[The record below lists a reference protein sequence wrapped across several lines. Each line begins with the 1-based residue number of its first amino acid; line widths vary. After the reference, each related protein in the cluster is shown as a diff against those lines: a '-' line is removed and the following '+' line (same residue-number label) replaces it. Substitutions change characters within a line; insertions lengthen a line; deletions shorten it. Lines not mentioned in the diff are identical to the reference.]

1 MHTHAVIPFSVLE
14 AVRAAD
20 VESIA
25 AEYGDPEELSTI
37 RLGRS
42 PTITAQIAKYRSLA
56 RRGARV
62 DPHEVGGI
70 IKLIGRRRDA
80 DLVMAEAGR
89 RAGEYAAEWFVAR
102 PWRMLLR
109 MTPGALKKRL
119 GTSIVRRTALA
130 VFEVNLDEDETASW
144 HDTGSLT
151 VAAGDA
157 KPCDVLRAATAE
169 LLRQL
174 TSFDGALFHIAC
186 RKQGDDGCVWS
197 TNPTD

>member
-20 VESIA
+20 LESIT
-25 AEYGDPEELSTI
+25 AEYGDPEELATV

-42 PTITAQIAKYRSLA
+42 PTVSAQIEKYRSLA

-89 RAGEYAAEWFVAR
+89 RAGEYAAEWFVGRA
-102 PWRMLLR
+102 WRVLLR
-109 MTPGALKKRL
+109 L
-119 GTSIVRRTALA
+119 RR
-130 VFEVNLDEDETASW
+130 D
-144 HDTGSLT
+144 
-151 VAAGDA
+151 
-157 KPCDVLRAATAE
+157 R
-169 LLRQL
+169 
-174 TSFDGALFHIAC
+174 
-186 RKQGDDGCVWS
+186 
-197 TNPTD
+197 